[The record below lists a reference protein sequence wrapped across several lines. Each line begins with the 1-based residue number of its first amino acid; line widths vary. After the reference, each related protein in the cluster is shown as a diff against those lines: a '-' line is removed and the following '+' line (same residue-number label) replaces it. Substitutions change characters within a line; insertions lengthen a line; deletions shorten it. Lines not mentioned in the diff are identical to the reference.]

1 MSQPGI
7 KYVIYGFLGNR
18 TGRKGGTNQSL
29 PAGTGL
35 GENCYRFK
43 IFDSSSNEQPI
54 ILSPLH
60 EILENTAGTLSFTLL
75 RNAKITP
82 VFRKTGESATTETS
96 YDRPVKARSFM
107 FVKQTEFVIFR
118 YTLIKENDAEIY
130 KVKELWSGRLDSISK
145 DFYGDWKITF
155 EGELAYLNDFYVN
168 YKKTSN
174 GGKTPKASALFTD
187 FIYKYHN
194 NRITD
199 LPVAT
204 IDTSSLPKMGTEENP
219 TNPQSVPA
227 LNRKFK
233 VGSTEAYSDDK
244 INMRMSSTLANLEDG
259 YTISEGTVWS
269 NIQVLLDR
277 YGGHVEIKKDIKDGV
292 LTRYINWNKSETK
305 EDDEGEL
312 PGYNNKDNFQP
323 LKFGVN
329 LLDFIEEND
338 ASDLFTVLIPHGSP
352 EQITTKDSEGR
363 TTTKSG
369 DNITIKKCNKEHPG
383 TPYIYDPNVVR
394 KYGWIE
400 KIETWSISDPSN
412 LYDVASAYFK
422 DHRVDAKTIQAK
434 AFDLKNLLV
443 TETDAEKR
451 NSYLNL
457 ESLYLYDVVQVKVED
472 QGVQYITALS
482 WNNKKFPVQG
492 IRIPLDKF
500 PTDTEYTISNK
511 RARRGILQPGALS
524 SKNEPKKTG
533 EEEQQKKD
541 EDKKKDEA
549 PKPVIK
555 PIASEYGIDDILA
568 HYPPVY
574 LDHAHNYWRGE
585 RGTCMSNKGPDMVK
599 VIETANASYVY
610 FDVAENTYKIGQ
622 INGGP
627 IEIIHT
633 NAYWAGNATYEKCI
647 TTDAEGN
654 IQVYCSTLTTTS
666 SHDAKFETVFG
677 YKEGTFI
684 QGVNATA
691 EYNNFNNVFYTDDL
705 NNRDAYSRQRANDTE
720 ESITNWYE
728 KAYFYEEEQES
739 KGVSYLVDATTNQ
752 YKVADT
758 NVGGL
763 ANITVATGAWFN
775 GIPNTKPDT
784 PSIETYK
791 RMALTSSTGS
801 SEILGHLR
809 SLPLFGTT
817 LQDIFAD
824 VGIDISIND
833 NHLTIDMLYNPNIQ
847 AEPSKIRMQSV
858 EIKPQT
864 FSDSRDYYYMIGK
877 RMINENTA
885 ELFYT
890 YFDIPKTKNATDKN
904 SILRQNELIK
914 FGISPSE
921 ELPDTLELTLTAQ
934 LSGPVDGPSGSL
946 PLGTVGRWGYTKR
959 HDSELDIDVY
969 EPVSYSTVVNDTT
982 GDVYASVMGAYTIAW
997 QQAIINSQVIDPGTG
1012 NPVYTYPNNI
1022 QVTGTSSFSKYFCSG
1037 GYSWT
1042 NPYGS
1047 HSGDSPLVALMTAR
1061 ENVQKLM
1068 NPAEEYKSKSYEKR
1082 LQYAKAYYNAT
1093 PFMIVSKCVD
1103 AVTGG
1108 DSNHPYGVTYF
1119 GLNDDMTITKT
1130 DNIFYLGSSAVPLS
1144 TNRTGSATPLMLC
1157 YDTLHTPY
1165 YLFHR
1170 ESPTADVTV
1179 ANPMPLPYVNNPHS
1193 PIMIL
1198 GRVGG
1203 RHTQNIAKGMYM
1215 LLSGPTFSSYVTAE
1229 EAISPISGEEDY
1241 KAPDS
1246 SHMTEQYSVKDSND
1260 IWHRWYLS
1268 DDMVTQE
1275 EIEKA
1280 GTQTWDIPVAL
1291 MDAWASTTPEQMKNY
1306 YYTSNHCQLVAIGN
1320 NIYMKT
1326 TNNIYSK
1333 IDVAEPEEE

>member
-7 KYVIYGFLGNR
+7 KYVVYGFLGNR

-96 YDRPVKARSFM
+96 YDHPVEARPFM
-107 FVKQTEFVIFR
+107 FVKQTEFVMFR
-118 YTLIKENDAEIY
+118 YMLIKKNNTEVY

-155 EGELAYLNDFYVN
+155 EGELAYLNDFYIN
-168 YKKTSN
+168 YEKTSN
-174 GGKTPKASALFTD
+174 GGKAPEASTLFRN
-187 FIYKYHN
+187 FVKYHN
-194 NRITD
+194 DRIED

-219 TNPQSVPA
+219 INPQSVPA
-227 LNRKFK
+227 LNRRFK
-233 VGSTEAYSDDK
+233 VGSTKGYSGDK
-244 INMRMSSTLANLEDG
+244 INTSSTLANLEDG
-259 YTISEGTVWS
+259 YTIREGTVWS

-277 YGGHVEIKKDIKDGV
+277 YGGHVEIKKDTKDGV
-292 LTRYINWNKSETK
+292 LTRYINWNKSETNG
-305 EDDEGEL
+305 DL
-312 PGYNNKDNFQP
+312 SGYNTGDFQP

-363 TTTKSG
+363 TITKSG

-400 KIETWSISDPSN
+400 KIETWSISDPSK
-412 LYDVASAYFK
+412 LHDVAYAYFK
-422 DHRVDAKTIQAK
+422 DYRIDAKTIQAK

-457 ESLYLYDVVQVKVED
+457 ESLYLYDVVQVKVEG
-472 QGVQYITALS
+472 QGAQYITALS

-549 PKPVIK
+549 PKPVVK

-585 RGTCMSNKGPDMVK
+585 MGSCSTIDGSNTVTFEETGPSSIYVWN
-599 VIETANASYVY
+599 TQSSSYEVRHI
-610 FDVAENTYKIGQ
+610 VEHQ
-622 INGGP
+622 EPVGP
-627 IEIIHT
+627 VEIINT
-633 NAYWAGNATYEKCI
+633 NRYWEGGASTY
-647 TTDAEGN
+647 TPVFVTDAEGN
-654 IQVYCSTLTTTS
+654 RTGCLSKITAFS
-666 SHDAKFETVFG
+666 SSGNAVAYKTVFG

-728 KAYFYEEEQES
+728 KAYYYEEEDEN

-758 NVGGL
+758 NVGSL

-784 PSIETYK
+784 PTIETYK
-791 RMALTSSTGS
+791 RSKLTSSTGS

-809 SLPLFGTT
+809 SLPLFDTT
-817 LQDIFAD
+817 LQDIFTD
-824 VGIDISIND
+824 VGIDIRIND
-833 NHLTIDMLYNPNIQ
+833 NNHLTIDMLYNPNIQ

-858 EIKPQT
+858 ETKPAT

-890 YFDIPKTKNATDKN
+890 YFDIPKTKETSNKDD
-904 SILRQNELIK
+904 ILRQNELIR
-914 FGISPSE
+914 FGV
-921 ELPDTLELTLTAQ
+921 
-934 LSGPVDGPSGSL
+934 LSGDIPTHLIITLGVGVDFPLGLVDCWGYKKVHNNELNIDVFEPVDRGAVLS
-946 PLGTVGRWGYTKR
+946 
-959 HDSELDIDVY
+959 
-969 EPVSYSTVVNDTT
+969 DTT
-982 GDVYASVMGAYTIAW
+982 GEITASVLGAFTIAW
-997 QQAIINSQVIDPGTG
+997 QQRINGQPDRPSYSDLVGPE
-1012 NPVYTYPNNI
+1012 
-1022 QVTGTSSFSKYFCSG
+1022 SFTKYFCAG
-1037 GYSWT
+1037 GHSWR
-1042 NPYGS
+1042 NAAGV
-1047 HSGDSPLVALMTAR
+1047 HSNCPSPLQSAAYIR
-1061 ENVQKLM
+1061 SEVQKKLS
-1068 NPAEEYKSKSYEKR
+1068 PTEAYKANSYEKR

-1093 PFMIVSKCVD
+1093 PFMIVTKCVD
-1103 AVTGG
+1103 AATGNE
-1108 DSNHPYGVTYF
+1108 SNHPYGVTYF
-1119 GLNDDMTITKT
+1119 GLNNDMTITK
-1130 DNIFYLGSSAVPLS
+1130 NVSENAFYLGSSAVPLS
-1144 TNRTGSATPLMLC
+1144 TNRTGSATPLMIC

-1179 ANPMPLPYVNNPHS
+1179 ANPFPLPYSNNPHS
-1193 PIMIL
+1193 PLMIL

-1246 SHMTEQYSVKDSND
+1246 SHMTEQHSVKDSND

-1268 DDMVTQE
+1268 DDMVTLE

-1291 MDAWASTTPEQMKNY
+1291 MDAWASTTPEQMKDY

-1320 NIYMKT
+1320 NFYMKT